1 MLDEIRLREIAES
14 GLRASTAEQTEILLI
29 GQESP
34 LTRYSD
40 NYIHQN
46 VSETNYTLTVR
57 AVTGKRIGSASINQ
71 LDRDSVLEAVSYACA
86 AARLAQ
92 ENPDFRSLPG
102 PEPVQEIQAYAVAT
116 RDCPADLR
124 AAYVER
130 IVDMA
135 KEKGVT
141 VAGALSP
148 TVLQTAVA
156 NSLGVWACATATRVS
171 MTCIAMSSDSAGFA
185 REAAV
190 SVADIDPTAIADRA
204 IAKCLESRNPI
215 SVPPGEYDVVLEP
228 PAVADMLMYLAFP
241 GFSAGAYQ
249 EGSSFMSYGMGQRIT
264 GEKITICDDGYDPQG
279 FPMSFDFEGVPKQK
293 VTLIENG
300 IARGVVYDSL
310 TAGKEGKK
318 STGHS
323 VQAFMPGAIPAN
335 LVMAGGDS
343 SLEEMISSTER
354 GILVTRF
361 HYVNP
366 LHPVNTII
374 TGMTR
379 DGTFLIEKGK
389 ITRGIRNLRFTESIL
404 GAFSRAVALSK
415 QRSLEG
421 DLLSI
426 VCPAMKI
433 EKFTFTGGTE
443 F

>member
-1 MLDEIRLREIAES
+1 MLDESRLRAISEA
-14 GLRASTAEQTEILLI
+14 GLRASTADQTEILLI
-29 GQESP
+29 GQQSP

-46 VSETNYTLTVR
+46 VSEAGYTLAVR
-57 AVTGKRIGSASINQ
+57 AVAGKRIGFASTNQ
-71 LDRDSVLEAVSYACA
+71 LDRDSISEAVSHACA
-86 AARLAQ
+86 AARLAP
-92 ENPDFRSLPG
+92 ENPDFQSLPG
-102 PEPVQEIQAYAVAT
+102 PEPVQEIQAYAHAT

-130 IVDMA
+130 VVDMA

-148 TVLQTAVA
+148 MVLQTAVA
-156 NSLGVWACATATRVS
+156 NSLGVWAYSIATRVS
-171 MTCIAMSSDSAGFA
+171 MTCVAMSPDSSGFA
-185 REAAV
+185 RGSAV
-190 SVADIDPTAIADRA
+190 NVADIDPTAIAGRA
-204 IAKCLESRNPI
+204 IGKCLKSRNPI
-215 SVPPGEYDVVLEP
+215 SIPPGEYDVVLEP

-249 EGSSFMSYGMGQRIT
+249 EGSSFMSYGMGKSVT
-264 GEKITICDDGYDPQG
+264 GEKISIWDDGYDPQG

-293 VTLIENG
+293 VTLIEKG
-300 IARGVVYDSL
+300 IARGIVYDSL

-323 VQAFMPGAIPAN
+323 IQAFMPGAIPAN
-335 LVMAGGDS
+335 LVMGGGDS
-343 SLEEMISSTER
+343 SLEEMIASTEK
-354 GILVTRF
+354 GILITRF

-366 LHPVNTII
+366 LHPVKTII

-379 DGTFLIEKGK
+379 DGTFLIEKGQ

-426 VCPAMKI
+426 VCPSMKI
-433 EKFTFTGGTE
+433 ERFTFTGGTE